1 MPPDPR
7 RPAPHLAAQSA
18 VDRLIGAAAIPANVA
33 MAWVRNRGRGAPRP
47 AATTAPT
54 RPASTGFAEI
64 SDVARRTLPGVRLRR
79 RLLWRYTLVRRS
91 S

>member
-54 RPASTGFAEI
+54 RPASMGFAEI

-79 RLLWRYTLVRRS
+79 RLFWRYTLVRRS